1 MITRPDGRT
10 PWELR
15 ELRIHRR
22 YLAHAQGSAL
32 IELGKTRLI
41 CSATAEARVPGFLR
55 GRGTGWV
62 TAEYGML
69 PASSA
74 RRIAR
79 EAATGRIRG
88 RTHEI
93 QRLIG
98 RSLRAVVDLTLLG
111 ERTITVDCD
120 VVQADGGTRTAAI
133 TGGFVALY
141 DAVAGLL
148 KGRELASNPLLDHIA
163 AVSIG
168 IVEATPVL
176 DLCYEEDSTAEVDM
190 NLVMTGAGEIVE
202 IQGTAEGAP
211 FSKEQLSGLVDLGER
226 GLRKIFEL
234 QKELCPL
241 SVLS

>member
-1 MITRPDGRT
+1 MVTRPDGRT

-120 VVQADGGTRTAAI
+120 VIQADGGTRTAAI

-148 KGRELASNPLLDHIA
+148 KGRELAANPLLDHIA

-168 IVEATPVL
+168 IVEATPAL

-190 NLVMTGAGEIVE
+190 NLVMTGTGKIVE

>member
-1 MITRPDGRT
+1 
-10 PWELR
+10 
-15 ELRIHRR
+15 
-22 YLAHAQGSAL
+22 
-32 IELGKTRLI
+32 
-41 CSATAEARVPGFLR
+41 
-55 GRGTGWV
+55 
-62 TAEYGML
+62 
-69 PASSA
+69 
-74 RRIAR
+74 
-79 EAATGRIRG
+79 
-88 RTHEI
+88 
-93 QRLIG
+93 
-98 RSLRAVVDLTLLG
+98 
-111 ERTITVDCD
+111 
-120 VVQADGGTRTAAI
+120 
-133 TGGFVALY
+133 
-141 DAVAGLL
+141 VAGLL

-168 IVEATPVL
+168 IVEATPAL

>member
-1 MITRPDGRT
+1 MVTRPDGRT

-79 EAATGRIRG
+79 ETATGRIRG

-190 NLVMTGAGEIVE
+190 NLVMTGTGKIVE

>member
-1 MITRPDGRT
+1 MVTRPDGRT

-41 CSATAEARVPGFLR
+41 CSATAEVRVPGFLR

-79 EAATGRIRG
+79 ETATGRIRG

-120 VVQADGGTRTAAI
+120 VV
-133 TGGFVALY
+133 
-141 DAVAGLL
+141 
-148 KGRELASNPLLDHIA
+148 
-163 AVSIG
+163 
-168 IVEATPVL
+168 
-176 DLCYEEDSTAEVDM
+176 
-190 NLVMTGAGEIVE
+190 
-202 IQGTAEGAP
+202 
-211 FSKEQLSGLVDLGER
+211 
-226 GLRKIFEL
+226 
-234 QKELCPL
+234 
-241 SVLS
+241 

>member
-1 MITRPDGRT
+1 MVTRPDGRT

-120 VVQADGGTRTAAI
+120 VIQADGGTRTAAI

-168 IVEATPVL
+168 IVEATPAL

-190 NLVMTGAGEIVE
+190 NLVMTGTGKIVE